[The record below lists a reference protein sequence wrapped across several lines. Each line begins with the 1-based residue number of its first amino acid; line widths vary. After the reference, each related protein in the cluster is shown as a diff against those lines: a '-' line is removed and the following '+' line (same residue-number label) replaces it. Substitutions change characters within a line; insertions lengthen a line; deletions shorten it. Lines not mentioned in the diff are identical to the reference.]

1 MSLEY
6 IAKKSVAIPAPADKV
21 WEALTNPALI
31 RQYFFGTEAV
41 SKWKV
46 GSPIIFRG
54 VWEGKPYED
63 KGTILALEKGKLLK
77 YNYWSSFSGTE
88 DVPANYANIIY
99 SLTPDKGGTVLTI
112 TQDNCKSAEARDH
125 SAKNWGMILDNL
137 VKLLSAKK

>member
-6 IAKKSVAIPAPADKV
+6 IAKKSVTIPASAEKV
-21 WEALTNPALI
+21 WKALTDPVMI
-31 RQYFFGTEAV
+31 KQYFFGTEAV

-46 GSPIIFRG
+46 GSPIVFRG

-88 DVPANYANIIY
+88 DVAANYANIIY
-99 SLTPDKGGTVLTI
+99 SLTPDNGNTVLTI

-125 SAKNWGMILDNL
+125 SVKNWSMVLDNL
-137 VKLLSAKK
+137 VKLLGAK

>member
-6 IAKKSVAIPAPADKV
+6 IAKKSVAIPAPVEKV
-21 WEALTNPALI
+21 WEALTNPAQI
-31 RQYFFGTEAV
+31 KQYFFGTEAV

-88 DVPANYANIIY
+88 DVAANYSNIIY
-99 SLTPDKGGTVLTI
+99 SLTPDNGNTVLTI

-125 SAKNWGMILDNL
+125 SAKNWGVVLDNL
-137 VKLLSAKK
+137 VKLLAAK

>member
-6 IAKKSVAIPAPADKV
+6 IAKKSIAIPAPAEKV
-21 WEALTNPALI
+21 WQALTDPVLI
-31 RQYFFGTEAV
+31 KQYFFGTEAV

-63 KGTILALEKGKLLK
+63 KGTILGLEKGKFLK

-88 DVPANYANIIY
+88 DVVGNYSNITY
-99 SLTPDKGGTVLTI
+99 SLVQENGSTLLTI

-125 SAKNWGMILDNL
+125 SAKNWEIVLENL
-137 VKLLSAKK
+137 AKLLAV

>member
-6 IAKKSVAIPAPADKV
+6 IAKKSITVPAPADKV

-31 RQYFFGTEAV
+31 KQYFFGTDAV

-99 SLTPDKGGTVLTI
+99 SLTPDKNGTVLTI

-125 SAKNWGMILDNL
+125 SAQNWGMILDNL
-137 VKLLSAKK
+137 VKLLAKK